1 MPHLIELAIPA
12 FVLLMAVEAIA
23 DAIMRRELYE
33 IKDSAASITIGLGNV
48 AVSLLTK
55 TMQLALFSW
64 LYRFRVFS
72 LGYRWWVWLL
82 LFFGDEISY
91 YWFHRASHEC
101 RLFWA
106 SHVVHHS
113 SERYNLSTALRQ
125 SWTGTFTGWIFWMWL
140 PWLGFPPMMVL
151 TMQAISLLYQFWI
164 HTELVSSLGPLELVF
179 NTPSHHRV
187 HHGSNPRTSTE
198 TTQGR
203 SLSGTACL
211 AHLSPRTGWMP
222 RALA

>member
-1 MPHLIELAIPA
+1 MPP
-12 FVLLMAVEAIA
+12 VLGIA
-23 DAIMRRELYE
+23 RGA
-33 IKDSAASITIGLGNV
+33 
-48 AVSLLTK
+48 SLLA
-55 TMQLALFSW
+55 AL
-64 LYRFRVFS
+64 Y
-72 LGYRWWVWLL
+72 
-82 LFFGDEISY
+82 
-91 YWFHRASHEC
+91 
-101 RLFWA
+101 
-106 SHVVHHS
+106 
-113 SERYNLSTALRQ
+113 LSTARRQ
-125 SWTGTFTGWIFWMWL
+125 SWTGTFMGWIFWIWL
-140 PWLGFPPMMVL
+140 PWLGFAPMMVL

-211 AHLSPRTGWMP
+211 AHLSRRTGWMP